1 MMSDMG
7 LSEMYEAKIEDLE
20 LRNEKLQ
27 NQVIELRADLIQ
39 MLSAMSL
46 IAKVIKATTSEEFLN
61 DNTTE
66 A

>member
-27 NQVIELRADLIQ
+27 DQVIELRAELIQ

-46 IAKVIKATTSEEFLN
+46 IAKVIKATTAEEFLN
-61 DNTTE
+61 DNAPE